1 MSQRLANQMFTIL
14 ASAAD
19 NGSECPSIISVAAM
33 MGHISATTTSR
44 VFCGLEASG
53 RIIIDRSCKPFVV
66 TIKATGRSTARRP
79 IKARVHLN
87 RQAEMRADGARRG
100 LAIAAEEKAIIAA
113 VALAQSTRLAER
125 ERWLTIEQEKY
136 GLPKRARLIDGM
148 GA

>member
-14 ASAAD
+14 SSAAD
-19 NGSECPSIISVAAM
+19 NGSECPSNRALGAMLGGISSTM
-33 MGHISATTTSR
+33 TSR
-44 VFCGLEASG
+44 VFCRLHDSG
-53 RIIIDRSCKPFVV
+53 RIIIDRSCKPYVV
-66 TIKATGRSTARRP
+66 TIKATGKSTARCP